1 MLTDGSAIHL
11 SAVEYF
17 TPQGKNLDGVG
28 LTPDLEVDLEEELR
42 QELTYGL
49 LAPEEDPQL
58 EAARSL
64 LLDKIANKP

>member
-1 MLTDGSAIHL
+1 MHDELTR
-11 SAVEYF
+11 
-17 TPQGKNLDGVG
+17 
-28 LTPDLEVDLEEELR
+28 VDMEKLR